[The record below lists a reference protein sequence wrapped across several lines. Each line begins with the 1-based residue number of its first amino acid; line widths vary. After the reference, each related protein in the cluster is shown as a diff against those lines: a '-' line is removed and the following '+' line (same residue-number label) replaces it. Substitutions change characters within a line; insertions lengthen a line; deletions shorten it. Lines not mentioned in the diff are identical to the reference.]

1 MTMVDIREY
10 RKLHMFKPVDER
22 TQEHFSA
29 WEDVKK
35 NPALADE
42 IQLQP
47 KEDDADF
54 IRDNTKVPWVEI
66 KSKVF
71 FPAPSIKAEAQQL
84 LRTECFTSHRADNS
98 GGWMSLCV
106 YGMSSVHTNSTHD
119 YQLPEFAERDL
130 SDWTDI
136 AKFCPITKD
145 WLENNGL
152 YDRYTRVRFVVV
164 LPGGWISPHADVD
177 SKVGLGAT
185 NVSLN
190 NPDGCGLVME
200 EYGKM
205 PFEDGNIFKINTGY
219 EHAVYNNSGMPR
231 FHMILDGDVSDY
243 QRNEIDKNYAKMFDV

>member
-1 MTMVDIREY
+1 MVDIREY

-29 WEDVKK
+29 WGDVKK

-42 IQLQP
+42 VQLQP

-54 IRDNTKVPWVEI
+54 IRDNTKVPWVNI

-136 AKFCPITKD
+136 SKFWKLDC
-145 WLENNGL
+145 
-152 YDRYTRVRFVVV
+152 
-164 LPGGWISPHADVD
+164 
-177 SKVGLGAT
+177 
-185 NVSLN
+185 
-190 NPDGCGLVME
+190 
-200 EYGKM
+200 
-205 PFEDGNIFKINTGY
+205 EDGGGGGLSAAIQISRPIRNRHVALYPSSILFNI
-219 EHAVYNNSGMPR
+219 
-231 FHMILDGDVSDY
+231 
-243 QRNEIDKNYAKMFDV
+243 